1 MNDTDEERG
10 KSGNDETIEPI
21 HQSAMTGDEM
31 ARILRAEAP
40 LDRGLKQVAGLRQ
53 DRQNT
58 RHYPNDP
65 QLADPARIS
74 DRDARGNPPGETADG
89 AGPGLLGLTRGHSS
103 GPPIARPQK

>member
-1 MNDTDEERG
+1 MNYADEERG
-10 KSGNDETIEPI
+10 KGGNKEPVEAI
-21 HQSAMTGDEM
+21 HQSTMTWDEM

-65 QLADPARIS
+65 QLADPARIG

-89 AGPGLLGLTRGHSS
+89 AGPGLLRTDA
-103 GPPIARPQK
+103 PPQQRPADRPPT